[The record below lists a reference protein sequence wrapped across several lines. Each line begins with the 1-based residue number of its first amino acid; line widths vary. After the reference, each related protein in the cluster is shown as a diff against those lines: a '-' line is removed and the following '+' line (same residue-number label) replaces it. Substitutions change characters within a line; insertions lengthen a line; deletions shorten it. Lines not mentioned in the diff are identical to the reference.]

1 MLDYE
6 SRFFIVWQFISIF
19 LEVSTL
25 SIIGL
30 SYHSVTYDTIF
41 LIFVSDTIFESK
53 VSYKSLQEST
63 LAVDYGNIY
72 ILS

>member
-53 VSYKSLQEST
+53 VSYKSLQAST